1 MLFSAN
7 RTELYIMPMQPI
19 SQMMQ
24 KAMHQGYA
32 IGYFE
37 SWNLESL
44 NGVIDAAEQTRS
56 PIIIG
61 FNGEFFAEPD
71 RVAQERLSWY
81 GALGRIA
88 AESASVPVGFIF
100 NECPDDGWVRRAVT
114 AGFNLVMP
122 VPAHGE
128 SDADYTVRTKA
139 IVDYAHANNVAVEGE
154 LGTLPFGGQEGG
166 STTDPR
172 QAAEFAAATGLD
184 LLAISVG
191 NIHVLLHGAKALDLG
206 KVAALREA
214 VDVPFVLHG
223 GTGIDRASIE
233 AAIALG
239 VTKVNYGT
247 YMKQHYLDVMRAAL
261 DTSETNPHKLLG
273 MGGPEDVMLKG
284 RQAVCDAVLERID
297 WLGCVGKAD

>member
-1 MLFSAN
+1 
-7 RTELYIMPMQPI
+7 MPLQPI

-32 IGYFE
+32 VGYFE

-56 PIIIG
+56 PIVIG
-61 FNGEFFAEPD
+61 FNGEFLAEPD
-71 RVAQERLSWY
+71 RIAQERLSWY
-81 GALGRIA
+81 GALGRAA
-88 AESASVPVGFIF
+88 AEAASVPVGFIF

-139 IVDYAHANNVAVEGE
+139 IVDYAHAHGVAVEAE
-154 LGTLPFGGQEGG
+154 LGTLPFGEEPGG

-172 QAAEFAAATGLD
+172 QAAEFVSATGLD

-191 NIHVLLHGAKALDLG
+191 NIHVLLHGAQALDLDR
-206 KVAALREA
+206 VAALRA
-214 VDVPFVLHG
+214 GIKVPFVLHG
-223 GTGIDRASIE
+223 GTGIDKASIQ

-247 YMKQHYLDVMRAAL
+247 YMKLRYLDVMRAAL
-261 DTSETNPHKLLG
+261 DVPEANPHKLLG
-273 MGGPEDVMLKG
+273 MGGPEDVMLAG
-284 RQAVCDAVLERID
+284 RRAVCEAVLERID

>member
-1 MLFSAN
+1 
-7 RTELYIMPMQPI
+7 MPLLPI

-32 IGYFE
+32 VGYFE
-37 SWNLESL
+37 SWNIESL
-44 NGVIDAAEQTRS
+44 YGVIDAAEQSRS

-61 FNGEFFAEPD
+61 FNGEFLSEPKRIAE
-71 RVAQERLSWY
+71 ERLSWY
-81 GALGRIA
+81 GALGRA
-88 AESASVPVGFIF
+88 AAVSASVPVGFIF
-100 NECPDDGWVRRAVT
+100 NECSDDGWVRRAVT

-128 SDADYTVRTKA
+128 TDAAYTDRVRA
-139 IVDYAHANNVAVEGE
+139 MVEFAHAHQVAVESE

-172 QAAEFAAATGLD
+172 QAAEFVAATGTD

-206 KVAALREA
+206 RVAALRE
-214 VDVPFVLHG
+214 VMDVPFVLHG
-223 GTGIDRASIE
+223 GTGIDKESIK

-247 YMKQHYLDVMRAAL
+247 FIKQHYLDVMRAAL
-261 DTSETNPHKLLG
+261 AVPETNPHKLLG
-273 MGGPEDVMLKG
+273 
-284 RQAVCDAVLERID
+284 
-297 WLGCVGKAD
+297 LG